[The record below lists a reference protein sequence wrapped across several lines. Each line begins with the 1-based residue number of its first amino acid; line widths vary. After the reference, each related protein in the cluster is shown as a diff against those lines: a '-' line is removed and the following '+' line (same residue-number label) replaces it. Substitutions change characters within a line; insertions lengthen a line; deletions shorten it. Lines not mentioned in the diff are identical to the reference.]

1 MLELNIVNLLKTR
14 GVDNASRYL
23 VQKGMK
29 YHTVN
34 RLLTGKVDGMTYATL
49 EQLCLFCNCSPDDLF
64 VWRKADG
71 LDVPDDHSLY
81 KLKPKENVISP
92 VDRIKNLPVSKL
104 AKLQEFMDGLEKGE
118 VFVYGWGVKPLN

>member
-1 MLELNIVNLLKTR
+1 MLELTIANLLKTR

-34 RLLTGKVDGMTYATL
+34 RLLTGKVDSMTYATL
-49 EQLCLFCNCSPDDLF
+49 EQLCLLCNCSPDDLF
-64 VWRKADG
+64 VWHKDEA
-71 LDVPDDHSLY
+71 VHVADDHSLY
-81 KLKPKENVISP
+81 KLKPKEPVASP

-104 AKLQEFMDGLEKGE
+104 AKLQEFMDGLEKE
-118 VFVYGWGVKPLN
+118 L

>member
-1 MLELNIVNLLKTR
+1 MLELNVENLLKTR

-34 RLLTGKVDGMTYATL
+34 RLLTGKVDSISYAAL
-49 EQLCLFCNCSPDDLF
+49 EQLCLLCNCCPDDLF
-64 VWRKADG
+64 VWRKDEAVQ
-71 LDVPDDHSLY
+71 VPDDHSLY
-81 KLKPKENVISP
+81 KLKPKENELSP

-104 AKLQEFMDGLEKGE
+104 AKLQEFMDELEKG
-118 VFVYGWGVKPLN
+118 V